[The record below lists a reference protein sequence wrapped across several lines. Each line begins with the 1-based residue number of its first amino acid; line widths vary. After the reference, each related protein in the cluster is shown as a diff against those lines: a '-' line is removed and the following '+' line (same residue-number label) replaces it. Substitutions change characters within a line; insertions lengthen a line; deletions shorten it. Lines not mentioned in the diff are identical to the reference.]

1 MSRSHRDLLPR
12 FFILCAVVLGVVSC
26 AHQPTTLDP
35 TQKEAN
41 IKKLIELENITG
53 QIRQI
58 SGDDLRQKSMKTLSY
73 NQNLSQEEIQ
83 ILATIMMDVTWEDI
97 AQYVDQT
104 LVPLYSSRFSDQ
116 EVVDLITFFSTGT
129 GKKYAESSLILK
141 VKSLDLAMKTMKDW
155 SEKSQTQ
162 AYHDA
167 MMRKMVD
174 RMPESLRMRMR
185 KDILPPK
192 P

>member
-1 MSRSHRDLLPR
+1 MLRRLSRPAVRLFLLS
-12 FFILCAVVLGVVSC
+12 VLLTGAASC
-26 AHQPTTLDP
+26 AHQPAAVDP
-35 TQKEAN
+35 SQKEAN

-53 QIRQI
+53 QIRQL
-58 SGDDLRQKSMKTLSY
+58 SGDDLRQNAIKSLS
-73 NQNLSQEEIQ
+73 NNPNLSQEEVQ
-83 ILATIMMDVTWEDI
+83 LLGTIMMDVTWEDI

-116 EVVDLITFFSTGT
+116 EVIDLITFFSTGT
-129 GKKYAESSLILK
+129 GKKYADSSLILK
-141 VKSLDLAMKTMKDW
+141 VNSLDLAMNTMKDW
-155 SEKSQTQ
+155 SAKSQTQ
-162 AYHDA
+162 AYRDA
-167 MMRKMVD
+167 MMRKMMD